1 MKKVILKTER
11 LVLREFVPEDFEA
24 LYAILSDAET
34 MRHYPKPFDEAK
46 VRGWIEWNLENYR
59 KYGFGLWAMELK
71 ETGEFLGDCG
81 ITMQTID
88 GEQLPEIGYHVKKT
102 YWRRGLGKEA
112 ARAVRDWFFANMKY
126 DAVYSYMK
134 YTNEASAA
142 TARANDMTKI
152 AEWNNPNDKV
162 SYTYRI
168 TRGEWEALRT

>member
-88 GEQLPEIGYHVKKT
+88 GEQLPEIGYPCEEDV
-102 YWRRGLGKEA
+102 LA
-112 ARAVRDWFFANMKY
+112 ARARQGGCPCGARLVLCKHEVR
-126 DAVYSYMK
+126 
-134 YTNEASAA
+134 
-142 TARANDMTKI
+142 
-152 AEWNNPNDKV
+152 
-162 SYTYRI
+162 
-168 TRGEWEALRT
+168 RGVFLHEIHE